1 MFGMVNVDM
10 IFFVIKEKLNEIL
23 TGQPIDGFKI
33 VSNDEN
39 TIVCVQSNHL
49 QIKTFKKLKEKFLLN
64 TSKKILLLN
73 YE

>member
-39 TIVCVQSNHL
+39 TIVLRPEQSFTD
-49 QIKTFKKLKEKFLLN
+49 QDIQEIKG
-64 TSKKILLLN
+64 KISIKYKQKNIVIEL
-73 YE
+73 